1 MAVCNDWK
9 AAAIFRNSMRTLFLA
24 VFSVLISSQA
34 FAQKEPQEYPWERAA
49 RRIEADQAKMPRSA
63 KKEDR
68 RENST
73 RKPETKTGSDDKKSK

>member
-1 MAVCNDWK
+1 
-9 AAAIFRNSMRTLFLA
+9 MRALFLA

-34 FAQKEPQEYPWERAA
+34 FAQKEVREPQEYPWERAA

-73 RKPETKTGSDDKKSK
+73 RKPEAKTGSDDKKGK